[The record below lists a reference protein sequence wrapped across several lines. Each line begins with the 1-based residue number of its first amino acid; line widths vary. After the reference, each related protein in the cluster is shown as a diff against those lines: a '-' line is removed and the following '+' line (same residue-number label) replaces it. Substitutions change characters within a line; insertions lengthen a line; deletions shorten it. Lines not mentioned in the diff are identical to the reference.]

1 MNATHLPVR
10 DRPDD
15 GGHAPPERL
24 LGIHLADEVTGAVQS
39 LVAVRWRAATRA
51 RGARPSD
58 ARVEAR
64 VARRLRRLLV
74 EAQHAE
80 QIRADVPVDTLIASL
95 AALLEGHAATR
106 EVARLT
112 PPDAHLVTRLFLEA
126 AGHRPARGPAVAAHA
141 NPQPGLGMRRLAG
154 RALGR
159 RGSLIL

>member
-1 MNATHLPVR
+1 MNATHLPV
-10 DRPDD
+10 
-15 GGHAPPERL
+15 
-24 LGIHLADEVTGAVQS
+24 V
-39 LVAVRWRAATRA
+39 
-51 RGARPSD
+51 
-58 ARVEAR
+58 AR

-126 AGHRPARGPAVAAHA
+126 ARHRPARGPAVAARA
-141 NPQPGLGMRRLAG
+141 NTQPRLGRRRLAG
-154 RALGR
+154 RPA
-159 RGSLIL
+159 RGPQ